1 MLQEFTSC
9 SLKLEWFWIRL
20 GIGGFF
26 WGRGNWTPDGV
37 EMDPSKLAPV
47 LRIHVSSSS
56 PPSTLRQLWDAP
68 LIPCSCVIC
77 LPYQW
82 IDWKIWAP
90 SHGSFLGFITTN
102 RRKNYRLSIFNQF
115 RDLKALLHCSS
126 CPSVMN
132 MTPIFLN
139 CFFSFA
145 IPRIGVSHLRA
156 GEGFMMVA
164 REPPLG
170 WFRFATDQRHQGYG
184 SNSRIADGINLG
196 IGDPPTCFRSFV
208 PENPPWNPEI
218 SQASWIVSMST
229 FMDLVIFFAAQRGFF
244 PTKLGIGPTSNEH
257 FTAEKT
263 LLSICFC
270 LDSPARHVA

>member
-1 MLQEFTSC
+1 
-9 SLKLEWFWIRL
+9 
-20 GIGGFF
+20 
-26 WGRGNWTPDGV
+26 
-37 EMDPSKLAPV
+37 
-47 LRIHVSSSS
+47 
-56 PPSTLRQLWDAP
+56 
-68 LIPCSCVIC
+68 
-77 LPYQW
+77 
-82 IDWKIWAP
+82 
-90 SHGSFLGFITTN
+90 
-102 RRKNYRLSIFNQF
+102 
-115 RDLKALLHCSS
+115 
-126 CPSVMN
+126 
-132 MTPIFLN
+132 
-139 CFFSFA
+139 
-145 IPRIGVSHLRA
+145 
-156 GEGFMMVA
+156 MMVA

-263 LLSICFC
+263 LLSIWFLFGFPSPACC
-270 LDSPARHVA
+270 LDLGVSGTMMHHIHQFVVLRVEHRARALFSKFTINVLWPIPRGSHRSQYIRSLPTTNAWNNLRMFSPRHPWWSCG